1 MSLYTN
7 PLTIQVRSIAR
18 SLGLTGIIGKLF
30 HSNRYEEYF
39 DDAMFAAIRAGDVVW
54 DVGAN
59 IGYYSRKFA
68 NAIGPEGK
76 VFAIEPFPETVD
88 RLKLNTA
95 QDEAVHVIPMAMGAK
110 AGSVRMQVGGDD
122 IGATNKIVD
131 GNNAESTTEVELITG
146 DLLLERGD
154 AEAPQI
160 IKIDTEGFELDV
172 LEGMASLLSNL
183 TLRALFVE
191 VHFGNLAERGTP
203 NAPARI
209 EALLLGSGF
218 HVQWLDP
225 SHLAAYRK

>member
-7 PLTIQVRSIAR
+7 PIMIQVRSIVR
-18 SLGLTGIIGKLF
+18 SLGLTRTLAKIF
-30 HSNRYEEYF
+30 HSDRYEEYF
-39 DDAMFAAIRAGDVVW
+39 DNAMFTAIRAGDVVW

-76 VFAIEPFPETVD
+76 VFAIEPFPETID

-95 QDEAVHVIPMAMGAK
+95 KHDTVHVIPIAMGAK

-131 GNNAESTTEVELITG
+131 GNNAESTTEVEVITG

-154 AEAPQI
+154 AEPPQI

-172 LEGMASLLSNL
+172 LEGMSSLLSSPD
-183 TLRALFVE
+183 LRALFVE

-203 NAPARI
+203 NAPAGI
-209 EALLLGSGF
+209 EALLLASGF
-218 HVQWLDP
+218 HLQWLDP